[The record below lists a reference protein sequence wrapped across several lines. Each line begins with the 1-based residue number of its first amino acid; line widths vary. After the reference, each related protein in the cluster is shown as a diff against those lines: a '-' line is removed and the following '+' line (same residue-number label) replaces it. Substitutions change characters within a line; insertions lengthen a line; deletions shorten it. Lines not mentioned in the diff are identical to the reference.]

1 MRTTKRLDPRKFID
15 PLFTIAGEERASVQ
29 PSRLKTLWVNT
40 GTLCN
45 ITCVNCYIESSPRND
60 RLVYLKASEVRVFL
74 EEIEKGDFGTIEIGF
89 TGGEPFL
96 NPEIT
101 AMLEDCLSRK
111 FQVLILTNAMKPMQ
125 NKRDQLLGLNHWFSD
140 RLKLRI
146 SIDHYEQ
153 ATHEAERGIGSWT
166 SMLEGIKFLSDNNFQ
181 FDIAGRTRWNQDE
194 NELRKGFS
202 EMFDEQGIKIDAY
215 DPVALTLFPEMD
227 QGIDVPEI
235 TSACWDILGV
245 DPGSLMCATSRMLVK
260 RKGVSKPSLV
270 ACTLLPYDKQFE
282 MGETVEESWREVS
295 LNHPHCAKFCVLGG
309 GSCSAD

>member
-15 PLFTIAGEERASVQ
+15 PLFTVAGEERACVQ

-45 ITCVNCYIESSPRND
+45 ITCANCYIESSPRND
-60 RLVYLKASEVRVFL
+60 RLVYLKASEVRAVL
-74 EEIEKGDFGTIEIGF
+74 EEIEKGDFGTTEIGF

-125 NKRDQLLGLNHWFSD
+125 NKRDQLLGLNRWFGD

-153 ATHEAERGIGSWT
+153 ATHEAERGIGSWA

-194 NELRKGFS
+194 NELRAGFS
-202 EMFDEQGIKIDAY
+202 EMFGEQGIKIDAH

-235 TSACWDILGV
+235 TSARWDILGV

-260 RKGVSKPSLV
+260 RKGASKPSLV

-309 GSCSAD
+309 GSCSAG

>member
-15 PLFTIAGEERASVQ
+15 PLFTVAGEERACVQ

-45 ITCVNCYIESSPRND
+45 ITCANCYIESSPRND
-60 RLVYLKASEVRVFL
+60 RLVYLKASEVRAVL
-74 EEIEKGDFGTIEIGF
+74 EEIEKGDFGTAEMGF

-125 NKRDQLLGLNHWFSD
+125 NKRDQLLGLNHWFGD
-140 RLKLRI
+140 RLKLRV

-153 ATHEAERGIGSWT
+153 ATHEAERGIGSWA

-194 NELRKGFS
+194 DELRDGFS
-202 EMFDEQGIKIDAY
+202 EMFDEQGIKIDAH

-260 RKGVSKPSLV
+260 RKGASKPSLV

-309 GSCSAD
+309 GSCSAG